1 MPYLRKLGVDILR
14 KASGI
19 VFISEPYKHYVLEQ
33 YIPQDEADIFKMKTT
48 VIPNG
53 INKFWLENL
62 NFKQKA
68 EIKHNEIKIL
78 CVGDID
84 KNKNYL
90 TTLNACIE
98 LNNRNYNTEFHV
110 VGRVIDQKIF
120 KSLQKFSGFYYHGTM
135 HKEQLLQLYRKY
147 DIFVMPSKAETFGLV
162 YAEAISQGMPVIYT
176 KDQGFDGQFKDG
188 EVGFAVKYDNVPEI
202 VQRIV
207 YIYDNLAVFSKR
219 CSEYAN
225 KFSWKRICLEYKKIY
240 LEVKRNVI

>member
-1 MPYLRKLGVDILR
+1 
-14 KASGI
+14 
-19 VFISEPYKHYVLEQ
+19 
-33 YIPQDEADIFKMKTT
+33 
-48 VIPNG
+48 
-53 INKFWLENL
+53 
-62 NFKQKA
+62 
-68 EIKHNEIKIL
+68 
-78 CVGDID
+78 
-84 KNKNYL
+84 
-90 TTLNACIE
+90 
-98 LNNRNYNTEFHV
+98 
-110 VGRVIDQKIF
+110 
-120 KSLQKFSGFYYHGTM
+120 M